1 MDLTRCPFRKVRI
14 EIDITDEDGWRKT
27 RGILNRIGG
36 YAKKGKWDLVE
47 IQLSPSNTFLSR
59 ENFEWKVFLVETD
72 IDPTTQ
78 NHSDIM
84 YQFLHEWHWKVLRH
98 ARQFQH
104 VLGSS
109 GSKGIER
116 KIVLDQCRNWQY
128 KLAYK
133 YF

>member
-59 ENFEWKVFLVETD
+59 ESFEWKAFLAEANINATAEK
-72 IDPTTQ
+72 
-78 NHSDIM
+78 HSDVK
-84 YQFLHEWHWKVLRH
+84 YQFLHGWH
-98 ARQFQH
+98 
-104 VLGSS
+104 
-109 GSKGIER
+109 
-116 KIVLDQCRNWQY
+116 
-128 KLAYK
+128 
-133 YF
+133 